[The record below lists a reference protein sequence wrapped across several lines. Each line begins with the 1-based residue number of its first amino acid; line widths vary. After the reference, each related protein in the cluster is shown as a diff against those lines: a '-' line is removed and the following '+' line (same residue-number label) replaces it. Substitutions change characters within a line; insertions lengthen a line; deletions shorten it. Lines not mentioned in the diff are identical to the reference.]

1 VDDFGFTGAEIV
13 MGALRTIVG
22 EAGESASR
30 GVFEPRWGGFSVR
43 QSGHI
48 HNKEVE
54 RLALALP
61 KNAIML

>member
-1 VDDFGFTGAEIV
+1 